1 MNRLLQAIA
10 VATLIACYALPVR
23 AEAPPKFSD
32 HAVKIYT
39 GKRAKPR
46 LDHEFWRDRSET
58 YRWAMED
65 KKVNAGG
72 RYIVVILPCGTE
84 CQAPTF
90 LDVRSGRI
98 TQFFTVSNWGE
109 VPDGFKPVINR
120 ADSRLIVFRGKRNE
134 KGVNGNHYYLIDD
147 RGQLKH
153 LTTTDTGGDF
163 NAALKAE

>member
-1 MNRLLQAIA
+1 MNRLLQTIA
-10 VATLIACYALPVR
+10 AAMLVACCALPVR
-23 AEAPPKFSD
+23 AEAPPKFGD
-32 HAVKIYT
+32 HTVKVHA

-72 RYIVVILPCGTE
+72 RYIVVILPCGSE

-109 VPDGFKPVINR
+109 VPDDFEPVASR
-120 ADSRLIVFRGKRNE
+120 AESRLIVFRGKRNE
-134 KGVNGNHYYLIDD
+134 QGINGNHYYLIDD

-153 LTTTDTGGDF
+153 LYTTDTGGDF
-163 NAALKAE
+163 KTALKTE

>member
-10 VATLIACYALPVR
+10 AATLIGCYALPAL
-23 AEAPPKFSD
+23 AEEPPKFAD
-32 HAVKIYT
+32 HKVKVYT

-46 LDHEFWRDRSET
+46 LDHEFWRDRSKT
-58 YRWAMED
+58 YRWTMED

-109 VPDGFKPVINR
+109 VSDDFEPVISR
-120 ADSRLIVFRGKRNE
+120 PDSRLILFRGKRNE
-134 KGVNGNHYYLIDD
+134 KGINGNHYYLIDD

-153 LTTTDTGGDF
+153 LSTTDNGGDF
-163 NAALKAE
+163 SAKLKAE